1 MKYIVIL
8 GDGMADLPVKEL
20 GDKTP
25 LDCAKHPN
33 MDFIAA
39 NGICGLAKTV
49 PQGMPPGSDTANLS
63 AMGYDPKVYYT
74 GRSPLEAVSMGI
86 DLSLTDV
93 TYRCNTVTLSDD
105 ENYEDCTMVDYSA
118 GEITTEESSQIIRD
132 LNEQFHNEYL
142 TLYPGISYRH
152 CLVLKDAKDGAQT
165 TPPHDILDKNI
176 RDYLPKGQNS
186 ELLLEMMKRS
196 REFLKDHPINK
207 SRMERGLPPVSSVW
221 FWGEGRK
228 PNLTPFEEKYHVKGS
243 VVSAVDLIKG
253 IGICAGLNSIDVEGS
268 TGTVHTNFEGKAQA
282 AIDALKNGSDFVYVH
297 LEAPDECG
305 HQHDIEN
312 KVRSIELIDEKIIA
326 PIMNA
331 MKEAGEDFSIMV
343 LPDHPT
349 PLNLRTHT
357 SDPVP
362 FALYRSNAPQQ
373 SGVTAYNEKTAESTG
388 VYVEQGYQLMGMLI
402 SES

>member
-20 GDKTP
+20 GNKTP

-33 MDFIAA
+33 MDFIAT
-39 NGICGLAKTV
+39 NGVCGLAKTV

-86 DLSLTDV
+86 ELALTDV
-93 TYRCNTVTLSDD
+93 TYRCNTVILSDE
-105 ENYEDCTMVDYSA
+105 ENYEDSTMVDYSC
-118 GEITTEESSQIIRD
+118 GEIPTEESSQIIRD
-132 LNEQFHNEYL
+132 LNEQFKKEDI
-142 TLYPGISYRH
+142 TLYSGISYRH
-152 CLVLKDAKDGAQT
+152 CLVLKDAKDGAKT
-165 TPPHDILDKNI
+165 TPPHDILDKKV
-176 RDYLPKGQNS
+176 RDHLPMGPNAD
-186 ELLLEMMKRS
+186 LLLSMMKRS
-196 REFLKDHPINK
+196 RALLKNHPINK
-207 SRMERGLPPVSSVW
+207 DRIARGLPPVSSVW

-253 IGICAGLNSIDVEGS
+253 IGICAGLNSIDVEGA

-282 AIDALKNGSDFVYVH
+282 AIDALKSGSDFVYVH

-326 PIMNA
+326 PIMKA
-331 MKEAGEDFSIMV
+331 MKDAGEEFSIMV

-349 PLNLRTHT
+349 PLDLRTHT

-362 FALYRSNAPQQ
+362 FALYRSNVPQK
-373 SGVTAYNEKTAESTG
+373 SGVTAYNETTAKATG
-388 VYVEQGYQLMGMLI
+388 VYVEQGYQLMEMLI
-402 SES
+402 SGK

>member
-1 MKYIVIL
+1 
-8 GDGMADLPVKEL
+8 
-20 GDKTP
+20 
-25 LDCAKHPN
+25 
-33 MDFIAA
+33 
-39 NGICGLAKTV
+39 
-49 PQGMPPGSDTANLS
+49 
-63 AMGYDPKVYYT
+63 
-74 GRSPLEAVSMGI
+74 
-86 DLSLTDV
+86 
-93 TYRCNTVTLSDD
+93 
-105 ENYEDCTMVDYSA
+105 MVDYSA

-142 TLYPGISYRH
+142 TLYPGCSLSASLFGIERCKGWCANNP
-152 CLVLKDAKDGAQT
+152 CLD
-165 TPPHDILDKNI
+165 DILDKNI
-176 RDYLPKGQNS
+176 RAYLPAGQNS
-186 ELLLEMMKRS
+186 ELLLDMMKRS
-196 REFLKDHPINK
+196 REFLKDHPVNQ
-207 SRMERGLPPVSSVW
+207 SRIRRGLPPVSSVW

-253 IGICAGLNSIDVEGS
+253 IGICAGLNSIDVEGA

-305 HQHDIEN
+305 HQHDIDN

-373 SGVTAYNEKTAESTG
+373 NGVTAYNERTAESTG

>member
-20 GDKTP
+20 GNKTP

-39 NGICGLAKTV
+39 ERYLWTGKNCAARNA
-49 PQGMPPGSDTANLS
+49 PGSDTANLS

-74 GRSPLEAVSMGI
+74 GRSPLQKQMSMGI

-165 TPPHDILDKNI
+165 TPPHEHF
-176 RDYLPKGQNS
+176 G
-186 ELLLEMMKRS
+186 
-196 REFLKDHPINK
+196 
-207 SRMERGLPPVSSVW
+207 
-221 FWGEGRK
+221 
-228 PNLTPFEEKYHVKGS
+228 
-243 VVSAVDLIKG
+243 
-253 IGICAGLNSIDVEGS
+253 
-268 TGTVHTNFEGKAQA
+268 
-282 AIDALKNGSDFVYVH
+282 
-297 LEAPDECG
+297 
-305 HQHDIEN
+305 
-312 KVRSIELIDEKIIA
+312 
-326 PIMNA
+326 
-331 MKEAGEDFSIMV
+331 
-343 LPDHPT
+343 
-349 PLNLRTHT
+349 
-357 SDPVP
+357 
-362 FALYRSNAPQQ
+362 
-373 SGVTAYNEKTAESTG
+373 
-388 VYVEQGYQLMGMLI
+388 
-402 SES
+402 

>member
-1 MKYIVIL
+1 
-8 GDGMADLPVKEL
+8 
-20 GDKTP
+20 
-25 LDCAKHPN
+25 
-33 MDFIAA
+33 
-39 NGICGLAKTV
+39 
-49 PQGMPPGSDTANLS
+49 MPF
-63 AMGYDPKVYYT
+63 
-74 GRSPLEAVSMGI
+74 R
-86 DLSLTDV
+86 
-93 TYRCNTVTLSDD
+93 
-105 ENYEDCTMVDYSA
+105 
-118 GEITTEESSQIIRD
+118 
-132 LNEQFHNEYL
+132 EYL

-186 ELLLEMMKRS
+186 ELLLDMMKRS
-196 REFLKDHPINK
+196 REFLKDHPVNQ
-207 SRMERGLPPVSSVW
+207 SRIRRGLPPVSSVW

-253 IGICAGLNSIDVEGS
+253 IGICAGLNSIDVEGA

-305 HQHDIEN
+305 HQHDIDN

-373 SGVTAYNEKTAESTG
+373 NGVTAYNERTAESTG

>member
-8 GDGMADLPVKEL
+8 GDGMADLPVQEL
-20 GDKTP
+20 GGKTP

-63 AMGYDPKVYYT
+63 AMGYDPEVYYT

-86 DLSLTDV
+86 DLALTDV

-118 GEITTEESSQIIRD
+118 GEITTEESAQIIKD
-132 LNEQFHNEYL
+132 LNAQFHNEGL
-142 TLYPGISYRH
+142 TLYPGVSYRH
-152 CLVLKDAKDGAQT
+152 CLVLKDAEDGAQT
-165 TPPHDILDKNI
+165 TPPHDILEKPI
-176 RDYLPKGQNS
+176 GAYLPKGQNAA
-186 ELLLEMMKRS
+186 LLLDMMKRS
-196 REFLKDHPINK
+196 RELLRDHPVNV
-207 SRMERGLPPVSSVW
+207 SRRERGLAPVTSLW

-228 PNLTPFEEKYHVKGS
+228 PNLTPFEETYHVKGS

-253 IGICAGLNSIDVEGS
+253 IGICAGLDSIDVEGA

-282 AIDALKNGSDFVYVH
+282 AIHALQNGSDFIYVH

-305 HQHDIEN
+305 HQHDVEN

-326 PIMNA
+326 PIMDA
-331 MKEAGEDFSIMV
+331 MKAAGEDFSILV

-349 PLNLRTHT
+349 PLCLRTHT
-357 SDPVP
+357 ADPVP
-362 FALYRSNAPQQ
+362 FALYRSNAPQK
-373 SGVTAYNEKTAESTG
+373 SGVTAYNEKAAESTG
-388 VYVEQGYQLMGMLI
+388 VYVEKGYQLMGMLI
-402 SES
+402 SDR

>member
-25 LDCAKHPN
+25 LDCAKRPN

-196 REFLKDHPINK
+196 REFLKDHPVNK

-253 IGICAGLNSIDVEGS
+253 IGICAGLNSIDVEGA
-268 TGTVHTNFEGKAQA
+268 TGTVHTNFDGKAQA
-282 AIDALKNGSDFVYVH
+282 AINALKNGSDFVYVH

-305 HQHDIEN
+305 HQHDIDN
-312 KVRSIELIDEKIIA
+312 KVRSIELIDEKIIV

>member
-1 MKYIVIL
+1 MIL

-25 LDCAKHPN
+25 LDCAKRPN

-196 REFLKDHPINK
+196 REFLKDHPVNK

-253 IGICAGLNSIDVEGS
+253 IGICAGLNSIDVEGA
-268 TGTVHTNFEGKAQA
+268 TGTVHTNFDGKAQA
-282 AIDALKNGSDFVYVH
+282 AINALKNGSDFVYVH

-305 HQHDIEN
+305 HQHDIDN
-312 KVRSIELIDEKIIA
+312 KVRSIELIDEKIIV